1 MRIKLCHDLL
11 CVQKGVREKNC
22 FREHD
27 FLFGFPF

>member
-1 MRIKLCHDLL
+1 MRNYATIS

-27 FLFGFPF
+27 FLYGFPF